1 MWYEKCFLVS
11 RKKETK
17 REMLPESAG
26 LVVTDHTNSLG
37 RWLFIAVAKETRKH
51 ISVISVGP
59 KPLLEKSITCQVIT
73 STVYFLC
80 IFCSL
85 YIYLKSTIFCS
96 KSVVAIR
103 TFIDYANNY
112 VNDYYMIHDK
122 KWVNKLK
129 IRWSANK
136 LDFCVNNYIFFN
148 VIV

>member
-73 STVYFLC
+73 STVFFMYFLFFVY
-80 IFCSL
+80 IFKKYNFL
-85 YIYLKSTIFCS
+85 LKVSSCNS
-96 KSVVAIR
+96 NVYWLR
-103 TFIDYANNY
+103 EQLN

-136 LDFCVNNYIFFN
+136 LDFCVNNYIFLN